1 MPFLSYHISIE
12 EAVRNAGRFVQ
23 EALADAVKL
32 EGGVERVEVVRAV
45 VRAQI
50 PVIGH
55 IGLTPQSVNMFGGFK
70 VQGKSLEQ
78 AQKMIDDA
86 LALQEAGA
94 SAIVLECIPEKLS
107 KLITEKLEIPTIGIG
122 AGKYCDGQVLVIQD
136 MIGMFKSFTPK
147 FVKKFA
153 DVGDQIEAAT
163 EVFVREINAGT
174 FPAHEHTFSM
184 DDGIMD
190 KLY

>member
-1 MPFLSYHISIE
+1 
-12 EAVRNAGRFVQ
+12 
-23 EALADAVKL
+23 
-32 EGGVERVEVVRAV
+32 
-45 VRAQI
+45 
-50 PVIGH
+50 
-55 IGLTPQSVNMFGGFK
+55 
-70 VQGKSLEQ
+70 
-78 AQKMIDDA
+78 
-86 LALQEAGA
+86 
-94 SAIVLECIPEKLS
+94 
-107 KLITEKLEIPTIGIG
+107 
-122 AGKYCDGQVLVIQD
+122 

-163 EVFVREINAGT
+163 EAFVREINAGT